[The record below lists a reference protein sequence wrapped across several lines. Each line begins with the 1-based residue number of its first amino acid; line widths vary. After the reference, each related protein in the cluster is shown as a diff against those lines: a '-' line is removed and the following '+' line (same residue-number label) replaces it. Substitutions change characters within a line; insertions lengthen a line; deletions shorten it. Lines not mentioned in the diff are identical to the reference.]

1 MTNFADTDI
10 ASLAAFIETEA
21 GVLNKLG
28 EDETE
33 GLISDREWRLK
44 SRIAHY
50 EIDSTVSVLT
60 DLPAENLRDAA
71 LLLILAHDR
80 ATWAAHDD
88 FNGVEQAG
96 IAMQLIRGAIDVV
109 AEAGGLDPY
118 AFANGWFLDKPCDE
132 AAEAAA

>member
-1 MTNFADTDI
+1 MTNLANTDI

-21 GVLNKLG
+21 GVLNKLE

-33 GLISDREWRLK
+33 GLISEREHRLK
-44 SRIAHY
+44 SRIAHN

-60 DLPAENLRDAA
+60 DYPAENLRDAA

-118 AFANGWFLDKPCDE
+118 AFAHGWFLDKPVDE
-132 AAEAAA
+132 AAKSAA